1 MSDTIA
7 VTETTGKITC
17 RWAWVNVNLEK
28 PIRALLSTKE
38 NTWGGF
44 QVPYFFETHHK
55 LLIKH
60 YLTEDYEV
68 TRSENG
74 YTIKH
79 FDYPSEIP
87 TVVRNML
94 VEDDFGVER
103 NVNTFVD
110 GLCWEEL
117 TDAQVIAIEYLR
129 NITTLTDDK
138 TLELLEA
145 KRKVSESWCLSL
157 PLQYISSQKVNVALH
172 NAYLYA
178 FPTFKE
184 MEQHICAEALAYAYE
199 LGYTALLDK

>member
-94 VEDDFGVER
+94 VEDDFAGGR
-103 NVNTFVD
+103 
-110 GLCWEEL
+110 
-117 TDAQVIAIEYLR
+117 
-129 NITTLTDDK
+129 
-138 TLELLEA
+138 
-145 KRKVSESWCLSL
+145 
-157 PLQYISSQKVNVALH
+157 
-172 NAYLYA
+172 
-178 FPTFKE
+178 
-184 MEQHICAEALAYAYE
+184 
-199 LGYTALLDK
+199 